1 MNKEILNKYLDNSS
15 SQLEFE
21 EFTKWVNTESL
32 QKEGRELGFADW
44 SSFEPKAELPDN
56 QKYNRLLDKIHHEIN
71 LKEYNGEKGKYLIL
85 KKTVNWFSK
94 VAAILILPLLGVLL
108 YLIADHNF
116 QPGMFAENTIDTL
129 EVIAPIGSR
138 TVVQLTDGTEVN
150 LNYGSRIKYPR
161 EFTGD
166 KREIELI
173 GEGYFD
179 VAHNPDK
186 PFIVKT
192 GKLNIKVLGTEFNV
206 QAYPGEDN
214 VATTLVNG
222 KVKLEELDADGNAK
236 PIGAMEPG
244 QHVNYHLNTGEI
256 ESFSG
261 NIEKYVSW
269 KEGKLIF
276 DNEPITE
283 VTSQLSR
290 MFNVDILVAD
300 DVKELTYTVTLLD
313 EPLFF
318 ILDLMTETT
327 PVTYSVSRR
336 KKLSDGTYTKQQI
349 RIERRK

>member
-1 MNKEILNKYLDNSS
+1 MNKDLLHKYLENTS

-21 EFTKWVNTESL
+21 EFTKWVNTESFK
-32 QKEGRELGFADW
+32 KEGRVLGFADW
-44 SSFEPKAELPDN
+44 SSFEPSAELADN
-56 QKYNRLLDKIHHEIN
+56 QKYNRLLDKIHHKIN

-85 KKTVNWFSK
+85 KKAANWFSK
-94 VAAILILPLLGVLL
+94 AAAILILPMLGVML
-108 YLIADHNF
+108 YLMTDNSSK
-116 QPGMFAENTIDTL
+116 PGMFVENSIDTL

-161 EFTGD
+161 EFSGD
-166 KREIELI
+166 KREIQLI

-179 VAHNPDK
+179 VAHNPNK
-186 PFIVKT
+186 PFVVKT

-206 QAYPGEDN
+206 QAYPGEDH

-222 KVKLEELDADGNAK
+222 KVKLEELDPDGNVK

-244 QHVNYHLNTGEI
+244 QHVNYHLNSGEI

-261 NIEKYVSW
+261 NIEKYVAW

-276 DNEPITE
+276 DNEPITA
-283 VTSQLSR
+283 VTTQLSR

-300 DVKELTYTVTLLD
+300 DVKDLTYTVTLLD

-327 PVTYSVSRR
+327 PVTYTVSRR
-336 KKLSDGTYTKQQI
+336 TKRSDGTYTKQQI
-349 RIERRK
+349 SIERRK